1 MSRIEKDTNPWTVI
15 STRKVLMEDLSPY
28 FMAFVVFVFGLLIGS
43 FLNVVIYRLPLGESI
58 VFPGSH
64 CRSCNSEIKWYDNIP
79 VISYAILL
87 RGRCRSCRAHIS
99 AIYPAVELL
108 VACLYVVL
116 LIIHEDQVV
125 SGIWLPLIA
134 DIVFVSLIVPLVFI
148 DLHYKL
154 LPNAITY
161 PGLALLLVL
170 RVFAPDAW
178 ILSHTPR
185 PFGLAGAP
193 MWAVSLFG
201 SVLGA
206 LVGGGTLWLVREG
219 YYRLKH
225 VEGMGLGDVKMM
237 LMVGAFLGWQL
248 TLLTIFIGSLLGSLV
263 GVLLIIRGG
272 SMKMQIPFGVFLGP
286 AGILA
291 LFVGR
296 QLIVW
301 YMGMY
306 R

>member
-1 MSRIEKDTNPWTVI
+1 MQDIP
-15 STRKVLMEDLSPY
+15 PY
-28 FMAFVVFVFGLLIGS
+28 FMAFVVIVFGLLIGS

-64 CRSCNSEIKWYDNIP
+64 CPSCNAAIKWYDNIP
-79 VISYAILL
+79 VVSYAILL

-108 VACLYVVL
+108 VACLYLVL
-116 LIIHEDQVV
+116 FLVHEDQIV
-125 SGIWLPLIA
+125 SGSWLTLVV

-148 DLHYKL
+148 DLRHKL

-161 PGLALLLVL
+161 PGLVLLLVL
-170 RVFAPDAW
+170 RAIAPDPW
-178 ILSHTPR
+178 ILSHTPKL
-185 PFGLAGAP
+185 FGLESAP
-193 MWAVSLFG
+193 VWAQSLFG

-206 LVGGGTLWLVREG
+206 VVGGGSLWLVREA
-219 YYRLKH
+219 YFRLRH

-248 TLLTIFIGSLLGSLV
+248 TLLTIFLGSLLGSLV
-263 GVLLIIRGG
+263 GVLLILLGGG

-286 AGILA
+286 AAIIS

-301 YMGMY
+301 YLGMY
-306 R
+306 P